1 MLNRISRAPRSRPAA
16 AAAEFAVLLPF
27 LAFVFVL
34 GVDLCRVFYVT
45 QIVQSCAYS
54 GALYASQTVSSKG
67 SLKKAAEDAAIAEGA
82 SLNPALTK
90 NQVTYT
96 PPDSNNNITVTVNYT
111 FNTLTNYPGI
121 QNSWAITR
129 SVTMTVAPP

>member
-45 QIVQSCAYS
+45 QIVQNCAYA
-54 GALYASQTVSSKG
+54 GALYASQTVSSTG
-67 SLKKAAEDAAIAEGA
+67 SLKKAAEQAAVAEGA
-82 SLNPALTK
+82 SLNPALTAS
-90 NQVTYT
+90 QVDYT
-96 PPDSNNNITVTVNYT
+96 PPDSNNNIKVTVNYT
-111 FNTLTNYPGI
+111 FYTLTNYPGI

>member
-1 MLNRISRAPRSRPAA
+1 MLNRISRVRNSRPAA

-45 QIVQSCAYS
+45 QIVQSCAYA
-54 GALYASQTVSSKG
+54 GALYASQTVSSSG
-67 SLKKAAEDAAIAEGA
+67 SLKQAAEQAAIAEGA

-90 NQVTYT
+90 SQVTYM
-96 PPDSNNNITVTVNYT
+96 PPDS
-111 FNTLTNYPGI
+111 
-121 QNSWAITR
+121 
-129 SVTMTVAPP
+129 

>member
-1 MLNRISRAPRSRPAA
+1 MLNRISRVRQSRPAA
-16 AAAEFAVLLPF
+16 AAAEFAILLPF

-45 QIVQSCAYS
+45 QIVQNCAYA
-54 GALYASQTVSSKG
+54 GALYASQTASS
-67 SLKKAAEDAAIAEGA
+67 SSTPQTAAQQAAVTEGA
-82 SLNPALTK
+82 SLNPPLTTS
-90 NQVTYT
+90 QVTYT
-96 PPDSNNNITVTVNYT
+96 PPDSNNNIKVTVNYT

-121 QNSWAITR
+121 QNSWAISR

>member
-1 MLNRISRAPRSRPAA
+1 MLYRVSRVRRSRPAA

-45 QIVQSCAYS
+45 QIVQNCAYA
-54 GALYASQTVSSKG
+54 GALYASQTASS
-67 SLKKAAEDAAIAEGA
+67 SSSPQTAAQQAAVAEGT
-82 SLNPALTK
+82 SLNPALTAS
-90 NQVTYT
+90 QVTYT
-96 PPDSNNNITVTVNYT
+96 PPDSNNNIKVTVNYT

>member
-1 MLNRISRAPRSRPAA
+1 MLNRVSRVRGSRPGA

-45 QIVQSCAYS
+45 QIVQNCAYA
-54 GALYASQTVSSKG
+54 GALYASQTASS
-67 SLKKAAEDAAIAEGA
+67 SSSPQTAAQQAAVTEGA
-82 SLNPALTK
+82 SLNPPLTTS
-90 NQVTYT
+90 QVTYT
-96 PPDSNNNITVTVNYT
+96 APDSNNNIKVTVNYT

-121 QNSWAITR
+121 QNSWAISR